1 MWTISWWYLVLT
13 LKSNPTQPFHDQEK
27 HLVEM
32 HAICLLFVPQTKI
45 MPKFRPANLG

>member
-32 HAICLLFVPQTKI
+32 HAVCLLFVPQTEI
-45 MPKFRPANLG
+45 MPKFRLANLG